1 MPAYGIVDAYK
12 STWGSIVHG
21 FRPRMRGFSLI
32 ELMVAIAVLA
42 IGLMV
47 AIPSF
52 NETRQ
57 RNALRGASDQIV
69 SFWAN
74 ARFEALKRN
83 QPIRVGLYRDGD
95 NFCLGANT
103 ASSLADTASCNCLT
117 SACDVANYP
126 ASQAEWRG
134 MRAPA
139 GVGKNGAAFAVID
152 PKRGALG
159 APGQA
164 GFWQLRA
171 PFGGPDYRLNVA
183 VNIFGRAV
191 TCEPSAAGS
200 KIPQFTN
207 RRC

>member
-1 MPAYGIVDAYK
+1 M
-12 STWGSIVHG
+12 HEL
-21 FRPRMRGFSLI
+21 RPRMRGFSLI
-32 ELMVAIAVLA
+32 ELMVAVAVLA

-57 RNALRGASDQIV
+57 RSALRGASDQVV

-83 QPIRVGLYRDGD
+83 QRIKVGLYRDGD
-95 NFCLGANT
+95 SFCLGANT
-103 ASSLADTASCNCLT
+103 ATGNTDTTACNCLT
-117 SACDVANYP
+117 GACNVASYP

-134 MRAPA
+134 IRAPA
-139 GVGKNGAAFAVID
+139 DVGKNGSAFAVID
-152 PKRGALG
+152 PKRGGLG
-159 APGQA
+159 AAGQA
-164 GFWQLRA
+164 GFWELRA
-171 PFGGPDYRLNVA
+171 PAGGPDYRLDVHINV
-183 VNIFGRAV
+183 FGRAV
-191 TCEPSAAGS
+191 TCEPADAGS

>member
-1 MPAYGIVDAYK
+1 
-12 STWGSIVHG
+12 
-21 FRPRMRGFSLI
+21 
-32 ELMVAIAVLA
+32 MVAVAVLA

-57 RNALRGASDQIV
+57 RSALRGASDQVV

-83 QPIRVGLYRDGD
+83 QPIKVGLVKDGD
-95 NFCLGANT
+95 AFCLGADI
-103 ASSLADTASCNCLT
+103 ADDTSDTDPCNCFET
-117 SACDVANYP
+117 ECDVATYP
-126 ASQAEWRG
+126 ADQAEWRG
-134 MRAPA
+134 IRAPDEI
-139 GVGKNGAAFAVID
+139 GNNDDDFIVID
-152 PKRGALG
+152 PKRGAVNS
-159 APGQA
+159 A
-164 GFWQLRA
+164 GFWELRA
-171 PFGGPDYRLNVA
+171 PAGGPDYRLDVRINV
-183 VNIFGRAV
+183 FGRAV

>member
-1 MPAYGIVDAYK
+1 MHA
-12 STWGSIVHG
+12 

-32 ELMVAIAVLA
+32 ELMVAVAVLA

-57 RNALRGASDQIV
+57 RSAVRGASDQVV

-83 QPIRVGLYRDGD
+83 QPIRVGLYRDGGS
-95 NFCLGANT
+95 FCLGANT
-103 ASSLADTASCNCLT
+103 ASSRTDTASCNCLT
-117 SACDVANYP
+117 GACNVANYP
-126 ASQAEWRG
+126 ADQAEWRG
-134 MRAPA
+134 IRAPA
-139 GVGKNGAAFAVID
+139 DIGNNGGDFIVID
-152 PKRGALG
+152 PKRGAVNS
-159 APGQA
+159 A
-164 GFWQLRA
+164 GFWELTA
-171 PFGGPDYRLNVA
+171 PSGAPDYRLDVRINV
-183 VNIFGRAV
+183 FGRAV
-191 TCEPSAAGS
+191 TCEPAAAGS